1 MMWFDLTIFF
11 NIRDPLKYFS
21 LHLELFQFS
30 AARFTIKNRPP
41 TLPILHI
48 FFLPN
53 LSILGNNAV
62 NHSRPKIRRCPF
74 NGSLI
79 PTESRITQ
87 GLRGH
92 RGLSSRARNKLSE
105 GSLLYRG
112 KRRKREEEDDARNI
126 CVRAEREREKRRLG
140 TTMERDWGRMENSG
154 YASPSIRQ
162 RFDTRDSSLRT
173 TTECIIF
180 RSPVDRPSSMPFR

>member
-1 MMWFDLTIFF
+1 M
-11 NIRDPLKYFS
+11 KYFS

-126 CVRAEREREKRRLG
+126 CVRAERERERNDGLEQRWNGIEEEWGIVGTRLHP
-140 TTMERDWGRMENSG
+140 SG
-154 YASPSIRQ
+154 NGSTHATRAYGQPPNALSFARQ
-162 RFDTRDSSLRT
+162 WIGHPRCLFDNQS
-173 TTECIIF
+173 
-180 RSPVDRPSSMPFR
+180 V